1 MLLVFKLRVVVLG
14 CITFLTASFV
24 RNLGCRKRFPEGSKM
39 RKKGEKEKI
48 ERERNGAEE
57 KDPN

>member
-1 MLLVFKLRVVVLG
+1 MFKLRVVVLG

-24 RNLGCRKRFPEGSKM
+24 RNLGCRKRFPEGNRM